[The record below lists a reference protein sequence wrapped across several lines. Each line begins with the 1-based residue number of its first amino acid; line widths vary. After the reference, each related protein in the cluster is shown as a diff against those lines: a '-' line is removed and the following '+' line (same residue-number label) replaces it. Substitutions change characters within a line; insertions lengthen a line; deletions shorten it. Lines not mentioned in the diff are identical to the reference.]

1 MKPNYRFKKKASGIT
16 VIPGEIEREFEQ
28 RKRGKRKYGIFS
40 EINYGFF
47 SVIRKS
53 FLILRLKEC

>member
-1 MKPNYRFKKKASGIT
+1 MPNYCFKKKASEIT
-16 VIPGEIEREFEQ
+16 VIPGEIVRELEQ
-28 RKRGKRKYGIFS
+28 RKSGKIKYGNFS